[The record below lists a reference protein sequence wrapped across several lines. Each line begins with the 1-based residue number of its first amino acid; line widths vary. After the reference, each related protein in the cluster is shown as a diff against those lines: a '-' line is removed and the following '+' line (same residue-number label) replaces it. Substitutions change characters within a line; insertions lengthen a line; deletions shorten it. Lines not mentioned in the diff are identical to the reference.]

1 MKKITTLLL
10 AIYLPVICSHALEYN
25 NSEENPIQSSS
36 PTEALLNFLRAAAN
50 ENAEAVLERSAGTR
64 KMVLENKPNAMEDFF
79 EDVKGLD
86 FDSTILWVE
95 FQNED
100 SVTVN
105 VKISRG
111 EGKEKYQTER
121 RLKKIN
127 GIWKVII

>member
-25 NSEENPIQSSS
+25 NSEENPIQSGS

-105 VKISRG
+105 IKIFRG

>member
-25 NSEENPIQSSS
+25 NSEENPIQSGS

-50 ENAEAVLERSAGTR
+50 ENAEVVLERSAGTR

-121 RLKKIN
+121 RLKKLTAS
-127 GIWKVII
+127 GK